1 MKSNVTEKVGEKVG
15 EKLTE
20 NQHIIL
26 NQMQNDPYIS
36 AKVLANKVGIS
47 VRKIETNIKKLKDLE
62 FIKRIAPA
70 KGGHWE
76 VINNTN

>member
-1 MKSNVTEKVGEKVG
+1 
-15 EKLTE
+15 
-20 NQHIIL
+20 
-26 NQMQNDPYIS
+26 MQNDPYIS